1 MRNRKFSFS
10 ILTVIL
16 LSFLFSCSLFK
27 KKQNEAIETIDLTEG
42 IVNKKPHNLSEIAK
56 DIDLIKLET
65 TEECL
70 IGKIYQTFFVSD
82 KIIIIDKDQQ
92 QSGKNYNGIVLVF
105 NRDGKFLNKIGSRGK
120 GPGEYSNINAATVDR
135 KNEHFYISDMGSKW
149 MKYDLSGNFIKES
162 KLPFWAN
169 RFQIFDDKIYFYF
182 NPTTRDQND
191 NYYFSICDL
200 ELNEI
205 KKVLKCNTGRGSLG
219 SKVLYKTEGQMRYWN
234 ILNHDTVYNVDKE
247 FGLSAKYYLE
257 YPDKVPYE
265 YLIDVFG
272 KLNNNI
278 HLTRFSYLRETKEYI
293 FASLIYKRR
302 DSRVVFRKEDGF
314 VFGPENHNWETMY
327 TNYGH
332 GFNND
337 LNGGLPFWPV
347 NKIDDKTVYSHF
359 NILDFKEYIKE
370 RKEHIDDGTYEELNI
385 KLSKKQEELEE
396 MISNSSESD
405 NPVLVIVTLN

>member
-1 MRNRKFSFS
+1 MKIKQLPLSAI
-10 ILTVIL
+10 ILIL
-16 LSFLFSCSLFK
+16 LSVLISCSLHK
-27 KKQNEAIETIDLTEG
+27 KKQNESIETIDLTDG
-42 IVNKKPHNLSEIAK
+42 IENKKPHNLSEIAR
-56 DIDLIKLET
+56 DIKLIKLET
-65 TEECL
+65 TDECL

-82 KIIIIDKDQQ
+82 KIIIVDQDYQ
-92 QSGKNYNGIVLVF
+92 QSAENRHGIVLVF
-105 NRDGKFLNKIGSRGK
+105 SKDGKFLHKIGNRGK
-120 GPGEYSNINAATVDR
+120 GPGEYTNINAATIDR
-135 KNEHFYISDMGSKW
+135 KNRHFYISDMGSKW

-200 ELNEI
+200 NLNEI
-205 KKVLKCNTGRGSLG
+205 KKTLKCYTGRGSLG
-219 SKVLYKTEGQMRYWN
+219 SKSLYKTEGQMRYWN
-234 ILNHDTVYNVDKE
+234 ILNHDTVYNVDAD
-247 FGLSAKYYLE
+247 FGLTAKYYLE
-257 YPDKVPYE
+257 YPDKMPYE

-278 HLTRFSYLRETKEYI
+278 HLTQFNYLRETKDYI

-302 DSRVVFRKEDGF
+302 DNHVAFRKKDGV
-314 VFGPENHNWETMY
+314 VFGPENHKWETMY
-327 TNYGH
+327 TNYRH

-347 NKIDDKTVYSHF
+347 SKIDDKTVYSHF
-359 NILDFKEYIKE
+359 NIIDFKDYMKE
-370 RKEHIDDGTYEELNI
+370 RKEHIDSGTYEELNI
-385 KLSKKQEELEE
+385 KFPKKQEELEE
-396 MISNSSESD
+396 IISKSSESD